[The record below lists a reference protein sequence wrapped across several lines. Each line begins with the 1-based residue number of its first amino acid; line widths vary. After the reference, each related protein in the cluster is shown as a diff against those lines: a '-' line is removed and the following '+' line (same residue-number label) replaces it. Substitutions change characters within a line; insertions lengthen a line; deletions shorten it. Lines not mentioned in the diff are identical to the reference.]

1 MLRGEGPCPSA
12 PLGSRLRGN
21 DGYVARS
28 RYAGGSRYPGAEG
41 MGSRFLGND
50 GNVEGRGT
58 LPVGPSGFPPPRE
71 RRLGEQ
77 ERRGSR
83 PHPVSST
90 GRLSVL
96 SRRGR
101 GGGQRG
107 VTPYL
112 TLSPLPSRE
121 RKGSHPHPVSS
132 TGQALSPLPSRER
145 KGSHPHPVSST
156 GQALSPLPSWGDTGP
171 EYGAGFSP
179 LPEGEEGEQRWRQ
192 VGRWRGFLR

>member
-83 PHPVSST
+83 PHLVSST
-90 GRLSVL
+90 G
-96 SRRGR
+96 
-101 GGGQRG
+101 QA
-107 VTPYL
+107 
-112 TLSPLPSRE
+112 LSPLPSRE
-121 RKGSHPHPVSS
+121 RRGTEGSHPHPVSSTGQALSPLPSKERRGTEGSHPHPVSS

-145 KGSHPHPVSST
+145 KGSRPHPVSST
-156 GQALSPLPSWGDTGP
+156 GQALNPLPSRGRRGSSGGD
-171 EYGAGFSP
+171 
-179 LPEGEEGEQRWRQ
+179 R
-192 VGRWRGFLR
+192 